1 MMMNIKHVLNISGTS
16 EKLDF
21 SVSEE
26 RLAEVQAWE
35 FASPVK
41 VTGEIANHAGAVMLQ
56 MQIDFSLMVTCDRC
70 LKRSVRD
77 FSYHTEHLVVRSL
90 ESEEDEADY
99 IVARAESIDPEEIA
113 VMDLLLELPT
123 KMLCREDCKG
133 LCPVC
138 GCNLNEMTC
147 NCITEN

>member
-1 MMMNIKHVLNISGTS
+1 MIMNVKRILNISGTS

-26 RLAEVQAWE
+26 RLAQVHTCE

-41 VTGEIANHAGAVMLQ
+41 VTGEIANHAGAVTLQ
-56 MQIDFSLMVTCDRC
+56 MQIDFSLLATCDRC
-70 LKRSVRD
+70 LKEFTRD
-77 FSYHTEHLVVRSL
+77 FSYQSEHLVVRSL

-99 IVARAESIDPEEIA
+99 IVAKAESIDPEEIA

-133 LCPVC
+133 LCPKC
-138 GCNLNEMTC
+138 GCDWNEMTC
-147 NCITEN
+147 DCFAEN

>member
-1 MMMNIKHVLNISGTS
+1 MMMNIKHILNISGTS

-26 RLAEVQAWE
+26 RLAEVHACK
-35 FASPVK
+35 FVSPVK
-41 VTGEIANHAGAVMLQ
+41 VTGDVTNHAGAVTLR

-70 LKRSVRD
+70 LKRLVRD
-77 FSYHTEHLVVRSL
+77 FSYQEEHIVVRSL

-133 LCPVC
+133 LCPKC
-138 GCNLNEMTC
+138 GCDLNEMTC
-147 NCITEN
+147 DCFTEN